1 MMFFLSVLIVLKY
14 PDDEDDVSKL
24 KLWLNENSNELTNFQ
39 SEHIEDI
46 ASIKH
51 SFITTDVTQD
61 TEIVDW
67 NNICCKS
74 IKISSSG
81 RARHLYPS
89 IMGDFKMVGR
99 SSKTPIYIKPGE
111 RIFLYK
117 PERENHTL
125 GYSWGVSHSPLA
137 RWGFIKSTL
146 AGGCPDMGGGWRVYD
161 RKMRR
166 WAKDI
171 TMVIKCNW
179 K

>member
-1 MMFFLSVLIVLKY
+1 MKEWLGKN
-14 PDDEDDVSKL
+14 SK
-24 KLWLNENSNELTNFQ
+24 ESTNFQ
-39 SEHIEDI
+39 SENIENI
-46 ASIKH
+46 
-51 SFITTDVTQD
+51 SFIKPSFIQTESIDNKTTKDS
-61 TEIVDW
+61 EIVDW

-89 IMGDFKMVGR
+89 IMGDYRMVGKNK
-99 SSKTPIYIKPGE
+99 KTPIYIKTGD

-117 PERENHTL
+117 PERENRTL

-171 TMVIKCNW
+171 TMIVKCNW

>member
-1 MMFFLSVLIVLKY
+1 MIVLRY
-14 PDDEDDVSKL
+14 HDDDADDVSKL
-24 KLWLNENSNELTNFQ
+24 KQWLGENSKELTNYQ
-39 SEHIEDI
+39 SENIENI

-51 SFITTDVTQD
+51 AFLTTETAEDS
-61 TEIVDW
+61 EIVDW

-89 IMGDFKMVGR
+89 IMGDYRMVGKK
-99 SSKTPIYIKPGE
+99 SKTPIYINTGD

-117 PERENHTL
+117 PERENRTL

-171 TMVIKCNW
+171 TMIVKCNW